1 MNTTIPTLIDGVE
14 RHADFPSIY
23 SVPTVPEKEAIQI
36 GDWVRL
42 GLRAPGRMEDYLW
55 VQLVQVS
62 SFSADAILHT
72 IAFGIAFKF
81 KYTHVLAIRHQG
93 DRS

>member
-42 GLRAPGRMEDYLW
+42 GLQAPGCLEDYRW

-62 SFSADAILHT
+62 SFSADAILQA
-72 IAFGIAFKF
+72 IALGIPFKF
-81 KYTHVLAIRHQG
+81 KYAHVLAIRHQG